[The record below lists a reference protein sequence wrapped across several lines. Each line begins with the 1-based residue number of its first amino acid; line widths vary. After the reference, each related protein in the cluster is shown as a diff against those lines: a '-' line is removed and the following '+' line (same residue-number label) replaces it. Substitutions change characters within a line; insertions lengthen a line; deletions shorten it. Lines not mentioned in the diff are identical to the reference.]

1 MSNDWTSKNWK
12 PSSIYYLTSSGDLI
26 PEYSRSNG
34 SYTARPDKSDTE
46 AYSKWVEGL
55 RSLGEA
61 YYASQVVR
69 VIRGTEGDDRFSPW
83 VASGNDRIY
92 GGAGNDDLD
101 GGAGNDTLI
110 GGAGDD
116 GLDGGAGNDTLYGQ
130 SGNDYLGGG
139 DGDDLLKGA
148 RGKDALWGHAGNDT
162 LIGGAGDDG
171 LDGGAGNDTLYGR
184 RGDDSMRGDDGN
196 DILRGQNG
204 DDFMRGGAR
213 NDFLHGGVGDDNV
226 AGQKGDDTLN
236 GGRGDDTIG
245 GGPGA
250 DTFVFSQAN
259 SGHDEIYDFNVEVVR
274 KRLFKYVSERTDDG
288 DKIVFRG
295 EAEPDSF
302 DDLTL
307 TKKKARES
315 DTTPGTLITWGD
327 GTNSIYLDNM
337 PPHLVQEEDFIFA

>member
-101 GGAGNDTLI
+101 GG
-110 GGAGDD
+110 
-116 GLDGGAGNDTLYGQ
+116 
-130 SGNDYLGGG
+130 
-139 DGDDLLKGA
+139 
-148 RGKDALWGHAGNDT
+148 AGNDT

-315 DTTPGTLITWGD
+315 DTTPGTLLTWGA
-327 GTNSIYLDNM
+327 GTNSIHLDNM

>member
-101 GGAGNDTLI
+101 GG
-110 GGAGDD
+110 
-116 GLDGGAGNDTLYGQ
+116 
-130 SGNDYLGGG
+130 
-139 DGDDLLKGA
+139 
-148 RGKDALWGHAGNDT
+148 AGNDT

-307 TKKKARES
+307 TKKKDHSA

-327 GTNSIYLDNM
+327 GTNSIFLEDM
-337 PPHLVQEEDFIFA
+337 PRHLLQEEDFIFA